1 MKIGYLIADF
11 PVLSETFVVNDMK
24 GLEALGH
31 EVVAVSLGKADPA
44 TAGNPNYQIKG
55 KTIRVKGLGRN
66 ALVRKW
72 TKLTARRRLVKGLR
86 QRFVDKYENRPDGM
100 PEELWQDRLTWDAA
114 IEQIE
119 AERFDWLYVH
129 FAMRQLLLGF
139 WASYFLDLPLGVTLQ
154 AHDIFVN
161 PCAKWFDW
169 TLGQCRTVV
178 TVSHYNREAI
188 LKLAPKLPPEKVKVL
203 ANGID
208 IDRFRP
214 KPHDP
219 HNPFRFAGTGRLVE
233 IKGFH
238 VLIEAVALL
247 AQKRRDFKVSIIGDG
262 PLRPEFENRIHELRI
277 GDLIELM
284 GKRDASFLQSFLP
297 EQDCFVLPCV
307 IAKDGNRDGMPL
319 ALREGM
325 ACGLPALSTRL
336 LGLHETVAPGTGT
349 LVAPDDPAD
358 LERAM
363 AGMIDLTPERHRA
376 MASAARA
383 KAEAEFSLL
392 HEVSTIVGWMTDENR
407 EENHEGTKNGIR
419 GVPTSGAAERRLGM
433 SPPLG

>member
-11 PVLSETFVVNDMK
+11 PVLSETFVVNDIK

-31 EVVAVSLGKADPA
+31 EVVAISLGKADPA
-44 TAGNPNYQIKG
+44 TVSNPNYQIKG
-55 KTIRVKGLGRN
+55 KTIRVGGLAGHP
-66 ALVRKW
+66 LVRK
-72 TKLTARRRLVKGLR
+72 TKKLLARRRLASKV
-86 QRFVDKYENRPDGM
+86 PDFARRYATKPAGM
-100 PEELWQDRLTWDAA
+100 PDDLWQDRKTWDVAL
-114 IEQIE
+114 EQIH
-119 AERFDWLYVH
+119 AERFDWIYVH

-161 PCAKWFDW
+161 PTAKWFDW

-208 IDRFRP
+208 IDRFTA

-219 HNPFRFAGTGRLVE
+219 HRPFRFAGTGRLVE

-238 VLIEAVALL
+238 VLIEAVGALSR
-247 AQKRRDFKVSIIGDG
+247 KRRDFKVSIIGDG
-262 PLRPEFENRIHELRI
+262 PLREDFEKRITELNV
-277 GDLIELM
+277 GGLIELM

-297 EQDCFVLPCV
+297 DQDCFVLPCV

-336 LGLHETVAPGTGT
+336 LGLHETVSPGTGT
-349 LVAPDDPAD
+349 LVAPDDPAELAQAMSDMID
-358 LERAM
+358 LSPEQYRAM
-363 AGMIDLTPERHRA
+363 AA
-376 MASAARA
+376 AARA
-383 KAEAEFSLL
+383 KAQAEFSLL
-392 HEVSTIVGWMTDENR
+392 HEVSTIATWMTDE
-407 EENHEGTKNGIR
+407 GIKVNPGR
-419 GVPTSGAAERRLGM
+419 PPQLAG
-433 SPPLG
+433 SPRH

>member
-1 MKIGYLIADF
+1 MKIGYIIADF
-11 PVLSETFVVNDMK
+11 PVLSETFVVNDIK

-31 EVVAVSLGKADPA
+31 EVVAISLGKADPA

-55 KTIRVKGLGRN
+55 KTIRVGGLGGN
-66 ALVRKW
+66 PVARKLA
-72 TKLTARRRLVKGLR
+72 KLLARRRLSA
-86 QRFVDKYENRPDGM
+86 DHPDFSHRYSAQPAGM
-100 PEELWQDRLTWDAA
+100 PEALWNDRKTWDVAL
-114 IEQIE
+114 EQIA
-119 AERFDWLYVH
+119 AERFDWIYVH

-139 WASYFLDLPLGVTLQ
+139 WASYFFDLPLGVTLQ

-161 PCAKWFDW
+161 PMAKWFDW
-169 TLGQCRTVV
+169 TLGQCRAVV

-188 LKLAPKLPPEKVKVL
+188 LKLAPKLAPDKVKVL

-208 IDRFRP
+208 IDRFNAR
-214 KPHDP
+214 PHDP
-219 HNPFRFAGTGRLVE
+219 HRPFRFAGTGRLVE

-238 VLIEAVALL
+238 VLIEAVGLL
-247 AQKRRDFKVSIIGDG
+247 ARQRRDFTVSLIGDG
-262 PLRPEFENRIHELRI
+262 PLRGEFEKRIAELNV
-277 GDLIELM
+277 GDLVELM

-336 LGLHETVAPGTGT
+336 LGLHETVSPGTGT
-349 LVAPDDPAD
+349 LVAPDDPAE
-358 LERAM
+358 LAQAM
-363 AGMIDLTPERHRA
+363 SEMIDLPAEQHRA
-376 MASAARA
+376 MAAAART

-392 HEVSTIVGWMTDENR
+392 HEVSTIVGWMADES
-407 EENHEGTKNGIR
+407 EEVKRDGLE
-419 GVPTSGAAERRLGM
+419 P
-433 SPPLG
+433 

>member
-1 MKIGYLIADF
+1 MKIGYIIADF

-31 EVVAVSLGKADPA
+31 EVVAISLGTADPA
-44 TAGNPNYQIKG
+44 TEGNPNYQIKG
-55 KTIRVKGLGRN
+55 KTIRVGGLTGN
-66 ALVRKW
+66 PLLRK
-72 TKLTARRRLVKGLR
+72 TAKLLARRHLASRV
-86 QRFVDKYENRPDGM
+86 PDFAHRYATKPPGM
-100 PEELWQDRLTWDAA
+100 PDDLWQDRKTWDVALG
-114 IEQIE
+114 QIR
-119 AERFDWLYVH
+119 AECFDWIYVH

-139 WASYFLDLPLGVTLQ
+139 WASYFLDLPMGVTLQ

-161 PCAKWFDW
+161 PMAKWFDW

-188 LKLAPKLPPEKVKVL
+188 LKLAPSLPPDNVKVL

-208 IDRFRP
+208 IERFTA

-219 HNPFRFAGTGRLVE
+219 HRPFRFAGTGRLVE

-238 VLIEAVALL
+238 VLIEAVGALSR
-247 AQKRRDFKVSIIGDG
+247 KRRDFKVAIIGDG
-262 PLRPEFENRIHELRI
+262 PLRGDFEKRIAELNV

-297 EQDCFVLPCV
+297 DQDCFVLPCV

-336 LGLHETVAPGTGT
+336 LGLHETVSPGTGT
-349 LVAPDDPAD
+349 LVAPDDPAE
-358 LERAM
+358 LAQAM
-363 AGMIDLTPERHRA
+363 SDMIDLPPEQYRTTA
-376 MASAARA
+376 AAARA

-392 HEVSTIVGWMTDENR
+392 HEVSTIVGWMTD
-407 EENHEGTKNGIR
+407 KGIKVNPGR
-419 GVPTSGAAERRLGM
+419 PTELAG
-433 SPPLG
+433 PPRH

>member
-11 PVLSETFVVNDMK
+11 PVLSETFVVNDIK

-55 KTIRVKGLGRN
+55 KTIRVGGLAVN
-66 ALVRKW
+66 PLLRK
-72 TKLTARRRLVKGLR
+72 TAKLLARRRLSAK
-86 QRFVDKYENRPDGM
+86 RPDFARRYATKPAGM
-100 PEELWQDRLTWDAA
+100 PDELWQDRKTWDVAL
-114 IEQIE
+114 EQIADE
-119 AERFDWLYVH
+119 KFDWIYVH

-161 PCAKWFDW
+161 PMAKWFDW
-169 TLGQCRTVV
+169 TLGQCRAVV

-188 LKLAPKLPPEKVKVL
+188 LKLAPKLPPERVKVL

-208 IDRFRP
+208 IDRFTA

-219 HNPFRFAGTGRLVE
+219 HHPFRFAGTGRLVE

-238 VLIEAVALL
+238 VLIEAVGQL
-247 AQKRRDFKVSIIGDG
+247 ASKRRDFKVCLIGDG
-262 PLRPEFENRIHELRI
+262 PLRSDFEKRIAELNV
-277 GDLIELM
+277 GDLVELM

-325 ACGLPALSTRL
+325 ACGLPAISTRL
-336 LGLHETVAPGTGT
+336 LGLHETVSPGTGT
-349 LVAPDDPAD
+349 LVAPDDPAE
-358 LERAM
+358 LAQAM
-363 AGMIDLTPERHRA
+363 ADMIDQSPQQHRT
-376 MASAARA
+376 MAAAARA

-392 HEVSTIVGWMTDENR
+392 HEVSTIVGWMTDEGKEVKR
-407 EENHEGTKNGIR
+407 VG
-419 GVPTSGAAERRLGM
+419 
-433 SPPLG
+433 